1 MKLFKL
7 TLLSLLL
14 LGACRALEEPVPAP
28 VTDEEHPSWLPTSG
42 FQWTKAEDVETRAKF
57 LRNFGVGYSYNAVRG
72 SFCDWTDIR
81 CQIVNRQVLDAYQDW
96 KGEMLRVTNVSKS
109 VSTYTQFNYSKR
121 DYVSAVHLELQEKV
135 NLGLYHKEKRTRQ
148 DFIEDGVE
156 ESFYYSLAEDIVLA
170 DCFISPASV
179 LYNYEYNYEECGNF
193 LTLSFVNAVMHV
205 AESDPTNIAV
215 VDSLVNIYGTHVITQ
230 AWLGGKIRVDLS
242 NYMWRYKDTAL
253 EDKWTSSQFLNACAS
268 KDENRTGKDEYMWLE
283 HGKLNITAYG
293 GDQSTLTNLLGEY
306 KMDGT
311 RTFSIDG
318 IFDWSQSLHFDPENE
333 LNSNV
338 EMIDMRLTPIWEF
351 AAAVDEDAA
360 ERIKAAILQ
369 DVSLQQSLLGENN
382 FFDTCFPIRYPTAT
396 AKIYFNGNLVDF
408 TRTDSA
414 DMPMVVN
421 IVSGGRYVA
430 CVCHETIGTR
440 DLWVC
445 YPIYEGKIKMPC
457 GVGVDQEGRAYTVQW
472 LNGNATVLRMQS
484 DVAGDMFYI
493 NGGEVCVESQE
504 GVTYADAFALPYIEI
519 AGGVQ
524 PDGSVDGVPYVVERS
539 GQDFIIDPNYRW
551 KYFVDNI
558 NGTRF
563 WGKMSTKDP
572 LPSNLIGWTS
582 DGHREDN
589 YLYIYNPNELR
600 P

>member
-1 MKLFKL
+1 
-7 TLLSLLL
+7 
-14 LGACRALEEPVPAP
+14 
-28 VTDEEHPSWLPTSG
+28 
-42 FQWTKAEDVETRAKF
+42 
-57 LRNFGVGYSYNAVRG
+57 
-72 SFCDWTDIR
+72 
-81 CQIVNRQVLDAYQDW
+81 
-96 KGEMLRVTNVSKS
+96 
-109 VSTYTQFNYSKR
+109 
-121 DYVSAVHLELQEKV
+121 
-135 NLGLYHKEKRTRQ
+135 
-148 DFIEDGVE
+148 
-156 ESFYYSLAEDIVLA
+156 
-170 DCFISPASV
+170 
-179 LYNYEYNYEECGNF
+179 
-193 LTLSFVNAVMHV
+193 
-205 AESDPTNIAV
+205 
-215 VDSLVNIYGTHVITQ
+215 
-230 AWLGGKIRVDLS
+230 
-242 NYMWRYKDTAL
+242 
-253 EDKWTSSQFLNACAS
+253 
-268 KDENRTGKDEYMWLE
+268 
-283 HGKLNITAYG
+283 
-293 GDQSTLTNLLGEY
+293 
-306 KMDGT
+306 
-311 RTFSIDG
+311 
-318 IFDWSQSLHFDPENE
+318 
-333 LNSNV
+333 
-338 EMIDMRLTPIWEF
+338 MI
-351 AAAVDEDAA
+351 
-360 ERIKAAILQ
+360 
-369 DVSLQQSLLGENN
+369 
-382 FFDTCFPIRYPTAT
+382 
-396 AKIYFNGNLVDF
+396 
-408 TRTDSA
+408 
-414 DMPMVVN
+414 VN

-563 WGKMSTKDP
+563 WRKMSTKDP

-582 DGHREDN
+582 DGHREEN